1 MKLEKD
7 LFDPPKINEHD
18 IALLSVKFGDFLNV
32 VFKFLFRMVVLMIN
46 NNFKNDKIPTVSQ
59 MFHEVFQKLNV
70 QIEFLKNLFPTF

>member
-32 VFKFLFRMVVLMIN
+32 VFKFLFRMVGLMIN
-46 NNFKNDKIPTVSQ
+46 NNFKTTKFPL
-59 MFHEVFQKLNV
+59 FHKCFTK
-70 QIEFLKNLFPTF
+70 FFKN